1 MFKKRLS
8 KILVTSLILM
18 PTMVVTKTSAQTI
31 EQKNVTPT
39 KINLAFNH
47 GVTIMLDSKSIV
59 RTIWLDNPT
68 FAVLSFDKCVAGFN
82 GCQESNARRIHLKRI
97 QDLKLKNVPPA
108 NNTLMTVITENSET
122 EIQDIHLFTLTKA
135 SRSSSPLIAIK
146 SESQT
151 NIAKTNPVL
160 SASGMTPEK
169 LADKITATLANP
181 QVKEKIGNAEQ
192 AKLKQFANLL
202 MLGTPEY
209 QAMNLT
215 GISPELIKSIVTFKY
230 AVKP

>member
-1 MFKKRLS
+1 MFS
-8 KILVTSLILM
+8 KILDKLVIISLILM

-31 EQKNVTPT
+31 EPKNVTPT
-39 KINLAFNH
+39 NINLAFNH
-47 GVTIMLDSKSIV
+47 GVTITLDSKSII

-68 FAVLSFDKCVAGFN
+68 FTVLSFDKCVAGYN

-97 QDLKLKNVPPA
+97 QDLKLKNIPA
-108 NNTLMTVITENSET
+108 ASNTLMTVITENRET
-122 EIQDIHLFTLTKA
+122 GVQDIHLFTLTKA
-135 SRSSSPLIAIK
+135 NRSSSPLIAIRSATPTK
-146 SESQT
+146 VAA
-151 NIAKTNPVL
+151 NNPVL
-160 SASGMTPEK
+160 SASGMTPAD

-181 QVKEKIGNAEQ
+181 QVKEKIGNAER

-215 GISPELIKSIVTFKY
+215 GISPELIKTIATFKY